1 MKKKIQYFIFGAI
14 ILGSTSAKAQPAAV
28 VKAAKAVFTL
38 TTFKKDGSLL
48 ASSHGVF
55 VGNNGEAITLWNP
68 LKGADKAVIIDANGN
83 KQDRKSTRLNSSHAN
98 ISYAVFCLKKKK
110 ARRLAHSVLRL

>member
-83 KQDRKSTRLNSSHAN
+83 KHNVERDRKSTRLNSSHAN

-110 ARRLAHSVLRL
+110 